1 MNKNKVF
8 EILRIVLGSGMV
20 AFAIYNIHARCG
32 IAEGGQLGIEL
43 LLYNWF
49 NISPA
54 ISSVIMDT
62 MFYILGIIVL
72 KNKFAVNA
80 LVGTLSYS
88 LFYFIFQ
95 HIPYLL
101 PDFSNNLL
109 LASILGG
116 IIVGIGCGM
125 VVKSE
130 GACGGDDSL
139 ALVISKITKLHISIS
154 YFVLDVLII
163 LVSLSYISF
172 TDIFYSLLTAIISSI
187 TIGFIYNK

>member
-1 MNKNKVF
+1 MNNKKIF
-8 EILRIVLGSGMV
+8 EILRIVLGSSIV

-32 IAEGGQLGIEL
+32 IVEGGQLGIEL

-54 ISSVIMDT
+54 ISSVIIDT

-109 LASILGG
+109 LASILEG

-125 VVKSE
+125 VVKS
-130 GACGGDDSL
+130 
-139 ALVISKITKLHISIS
+139 
-154 YFVLDVLII
+154 
-163 LVSLSYISF
+163 
-172 TDIFYSLLTAIISSI
+172 
-187 TIGFIYNK
+187 